1 MGLKKQKK
9 YRGMEMS
16 TIKVSQKEA
25 ESLLKMLKKTLV
37 SEIEFPS
44 KRETV
49 EFEVVGEQKTDVFTI
64 HIYRGKINRLK
75 YNLGA
80 RITKNNTMLLE
91 LHIGS
96 SNKHMNPNGEI
107 VVGNHWHIYTEKY
120 GRSWAYPA
128 EDIQNDRFVENTI
141 AFLDRFNVIEK
152 PNIYFQYEI
161 I

>member
-1 MGLKKQKK
+1 
-9 YRGMEMS
+9 
-16 TIKVSQKEA
+16 
-25 ESLLKMLKKTLV
+25 
-37 SEIEFPS
+37 
-44 KRETV
+44 
-49 EFEVVGEQKTDVFTI
+49 
-64 HIYRGKINRLK
+64 
-75 YNLGA
+75 
-80 RITKNNTMLLE
+80 
-91 LHIGS
+91 
-96 SNKHMNPNGEI
+96 MNPNSEI